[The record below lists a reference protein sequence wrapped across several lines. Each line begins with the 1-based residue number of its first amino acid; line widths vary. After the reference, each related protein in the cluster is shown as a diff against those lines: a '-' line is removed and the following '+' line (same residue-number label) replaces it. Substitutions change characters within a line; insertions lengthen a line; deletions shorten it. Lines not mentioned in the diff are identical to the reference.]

1 MAATGNE
8 AVRLEQLK
16 RLQPQIVSFTNST
29 SASIT
34 LGNGEVVTF
43 SSTNSDNIHLLVR
56 AMYNSFELLQATA
69 DGYKIDIK
77 VTTEVPMKSLKAKT
91 GTPGENDRVYGVT
104 NSAVNGTL
112 KGFDVYSGGNELEFG
127 ATTDLIAFIG
137 AVIYVE

>member
-16 RLQPQIVSFTNST
+16 RLQPQIVSFTNDT

-43 SSTNSDNIHLLVR
+43 SSTNSYNIHLLVR
-56 AMYNSFELLQATA
+56 AMYNSFELLQATT
-69 DGYKIDIK
+69 DGLSIDIK

-91 GTPGENDRVYGVT
+91 GTPGEDDMVYGVT
-104 NSAVNGTL
+104 SSNINGEL
-112 KGFDVYSGGNELEFG
+112 RGFNVYTGNELYLEV
-127 ATTDLIAFIG
+127 TDNLIAFIG